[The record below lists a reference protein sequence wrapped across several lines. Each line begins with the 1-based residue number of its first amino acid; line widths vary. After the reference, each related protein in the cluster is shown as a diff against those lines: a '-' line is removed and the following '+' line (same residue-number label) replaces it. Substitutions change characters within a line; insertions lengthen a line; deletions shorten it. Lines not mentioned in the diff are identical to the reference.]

1 MTKTVTKYVKP
12 CEKCQKSKTIKH
24 TKIPLQITDTPHKVF
39 ENVLVDTIG
48 PLPKTE
54 NGNEYAITLICD
66 LTKYLVSIPVPNK
79 SANTTA
85 KAIFESFVLQ
95 YGPMKNLIT
104 DMGTKYKNAL
114 INDLCKYM
122 KTKHVTSTDHHH
134 ETMGTMERSHRTFN
148 EYIRSQ
154 ISCNKDDWDI
164 WIKYFTYCFNT
175 TPSIVHGYCPYELV
189 FGKLA
194 PQFQQPKSGSIDPIY
209 DIEDY
214 SKEIKY
220 RLEIARD
227 RARKLIINYKNNK

>member
-1 MTKTVTKYVKP
+1 MGNKYLNKLTVALLNPATKVDNNKQIQEILRTYHDDPIQGGHYGINKTLNKIKRHFFWPNMTKTVTKYVKS

-95 YGPMKNLIT
+95 YVPMKNLIT
-104 DMGTKYKNAL
+104 DMGTEYKNAL

-122 KTKHVTSTDHHH
+122 KTKHVTSTAHHH
-134 ETMGTMERSHRTFN
+134 ETMGTVE
-148 EYIRSQ
+148 
-154 ISCNKDDWDI
+154 
-164 WIKYFTYCFNT
+164 
-175 TPSIVHGYCPYELV
+175 
-189 FGKLA
+189 
-194 PQFQQPKSGSIDPIY
+194 
-209 DIEDY
+209 
-214 SKEIKY
+214 
-220 RLEIARD
+220 
-227 RARKLIINYKNNK
+227 